1 MNRKRRL
8 PSAGRLQSGGFLP
21 DQIEM
26 PRTDGVNHQL
36 AGSSY
41 PIIYPR
47 AFEFLKI
54 LD

>member
-8 PSAGRLQSGGFLP
+8 PSAGRHQSGGFLP

-26 PRTDGVNHQL
+26 PRTDGVDHQL

-41 PIIYPR
+41 PITDTQT
-47 AFEFLKI
+47 FEILKI